1 MKVKVLKRFR
11 DKHTHE
17 YHEEGKTLVITKERF
32 DEINKVDPKL
42 VEEITTTPKAAKTAA
57 KAANKAE

>member
-17 YHEEGKTLVITKERF
+17 YHKVGKTLVITKERF
-32 DEINKVDPKL
+32 DEIRKVDEGL
-42 VEEITTTPKAAKTAA
+42 VEEIATAPKAAKTAT
-57 KAANKAE
+57 KAAKTAE